1 MRQEPYALQG
11 AIAEQRRQQLFS
23 EVEKIRQIRNAFAV
37 DPKPD
42 TAPSSFSRILDAM
55 LTAIAQVSEG
65 PIHFGP
71 RPFQRDRSATIKSS
85 GASQPQ

>member
-23 EVEKIRQIRNAFAV
+23 EVEKMRQIRNAFAV

-42 TAPSSFSRILDAM
+42 PVPSSFSRILDAM
-55 LTAIAQVSEG
+55 LTAIAQVSNG
-65 PIHFGP
+65 PIPFGP
-71 RPFQRDRSATIKSS
+71 RAPQRDRSASIKSS
-85 GASQPQ
+85 EAGQPQ